1 MTESA
6 VRDPV
11 RVLLV
16 EDEYVNRALVEAVV
30 ARAQVGDRH
39 RFELTQAV
47 CLNEAL
53 EAVRDRTFDVIL
65 LDVRLPDGS
74 GLDVATEM
82 RAKGIDSRIVVMSAS
97 VHATEQD
104 AALAAGADEF
114 IGKPFRPGQVIDL
127 LYRIG
132 DAKVALR
139 LG

>member
-16 EDEYVNRALVEAVV
+16 ENEYANRALVEAVV
-30 ARAQVGDRH
+30 TRAQVGDRH

-74 GLDVATEM
+74 GLDVAKQM
-82 RAKGIDSRIVVMSAS
+82 RAMGSHSRIVVMSAS
-97 VHATEQD
+97 VHATEQE
-104 AALAAGADEF
+104 AALAAGADTF
-114 IGKPFRPGQVIDL
+114 IGKPFRSGQLVDL
-127 LYRIG
+127 LHEVG
-132 DAKVALR
+132 DATGPAR
-139 LG
+139 PA